1 MSFLDNLKCENKYSS
16 LSRSGFVE
24 ERREKRYNW
33 DDGKWLDLVLMAIL
47 EEDWTGT
54 YNNVGG

>member
-1 MSFLDNLKCENKYSS
+1 VSFLDNLKCENKYSS